1 MPQTAHDYDRLTDA
15 ELNRCARNRDPAAVR
30 LITTRNNQRLYRA
43 AWSILKN
50 RADAED
56 AVQDTYVKAFTG
68 PSPFSGQSSLSTWL
82 TRIVINEALTRKRT
96 TQRRKAAL
104 DKQEVVILED
114 HRGNQTA
121 PDSPLLR
128 DELSKALETA
138 IAGLPEI
145 FRTVLILREIEEMSV
160 EETALALGV
169 LPQTVKTRLLRARQ
183 KLRDALDPQL
193 RSAFGGAFR
202 FAGADCERMTQRAL
216 GALCNPGGTQNDR

>member
-1 MPQTAHDYDRLTDA
+1 MQTARDYDSLSDDA
-15 ELNRCARNRDPAAVR
+15 LNALARDRDPSAVR

-56 AVQDTYVKAFTG
+56 AVQETYVKAFTG
-68 PSPFSGQSSLSTWL
+68 PSPFAGQSSLSTWL

-96 TQRRKAAL
+96 AKRRKAAL
-104 DKQEVVILED
+104 DQQEVVILED
-114 HRGNQTA
+114 HRSNQPA
-121 PDSPLLR
+121 PDAPLLR
-128 DELSKALETA
+128 NELTKALETA

-160 EETALALGV
+160 EETAQALGV

-183 KLRDALDPQL
+183 KLKAALDPQL
-193 RSAFGGAFR
+193 RSALGGAFH

-216 GALCNPGGTQNDR
+216 GALCNSGGTPDVR